1 MIQLQDVHKYFG
13 QLHVLK
19 GVTTSIDK
27 GEVVVIIGPS
37 GSGKSTV
44 LRCMNYLE
52 EPTSGDVIVDGMNLN
67 VKENITM
74 YVQKW
79 AWYSNDSTC
88 SHI

>member
-44 LRCMNYLE
+44 LRCMN
-52 EPTSGDVIVDGMNLN
+52 
-67 VKENITM
+67 
-74 YVQKW
+74 
-79 AWYSNDSTC
+79 
-88 SHI
+88 